1 MQYELLYSDTFEGAA
16 MIGGRR
22 LFRIMYTET
31 GQTLQEYHFTL
42 RKWHKDFE
50 LNPEEVQALHL
61 SLGKI
66 ALATSH

>member
-1 MQYELLYSDTFEGAA
+1 M
-16 MIGGRR
+16 
-22 LFRIMYTET
+22 FRIMYTET